1 MYLLKSFDGEMFSEN
16 TFHYSS
22 RFSMK
27 TALKKR
33 IISEIEGIPD
43 SKASSLLNYIQFL
56 KYADEI
62 NIPNKITE
70 QTFQDSDN
78 GKNITDHASLDDF
91 FSKIES

>member
-1 MYLLKSFDGEMFSEN
+1 M
-16 TFHYSS
+16 
-22 RFSMK
+22 MK
-27 TALKKR
+27 TAIKKR

-43 SKASSLLNYIQFL
+43 SKAPSLLNYIQFL

-62 NIPNKITE
+62 KTPNKITE

-78 GKNITDHASLDDF
+78 GKNITTHASLDDF